1 MFKNLLKN
9 RAIQVKL
16 VDVTPEANETVSTPV
31 APIDYDKIINVAAKR
46 LVVGTV
52 VVIAATVTLT
62 TLSKIA
68 VEKLS

>member
-52 VVIAATVTLT
+52 VVIATTVTLT

-68 VEKLS
+68 VNKLS

>member
-16 VDVTPEANETVSTPV
+16 VDVTPEENETVSTPA
-31 APIDYDKIINVAAKR
+31 APIDYEHIANVAAKR